1 MLPKLDLLRIMN
13 VAFLFLF
20 ACFFFFLLRY
30 FLFSWFTVFRN
41 FLIVSANRQ
50 GQDASNLKTV
60 VFNDHFIIDSV
71 FTTNSVSVFVS
82 PHLKE
87 YFD

>member
-13 VAFLFLF
+13 VASL
-20 ACFFFFLLRY
+20 FFFFLLRY

-41 FLIVSANRQ
+41 VLRVSANRQ

>member
-13 VAFLFLF
+13 VASLFFVCL
-20 ACFFFFLLRY
+20 FFFSFEI

>member
-1 MLPKLDLLRIMN
+1 MPID
-13 VAFLFLF
+13 
-20 ACFFFFLLRY
+20 
-30 FLFSWFTVFRN
+30 
-41 FLIVSANRQ
+41 Q
-50 GQDASNLKTV
+50 GQDASDLKTL

>member
-13 VAFLFLF
+13 VASLFCLLVV
-20 ACFFFFLLRY
+20 FFLLRY